1 MPLAA
6 NSFGWIFT
14 EMGRQPWA
22 VFGLMTTENAVSP
35 GVSVGEALTSLV
47 VLTAAVRRARRRR
60 GRAAPAATSSRG
72 ADPFVEPPD
81 PTCAGRATTDDEPLT
96 FAY

>member
-1 MPLAA
+1 MPVAA
-6 NSFGWIFT
+6 NSFGWLFT
-14 EMGRQPWA
+14 ELGRQPWA

-35 GVSVGEALTSLV
+35 GVSVGEALFSLV
-47 VLTAAVRRARRRR
+47 ALTVVYAVLAVVELGLLLHYIR
-60 GRAAPAATSSRG
+60 RG

-81 PTCAGRATTDDEPLT
+81 PTLRGLRETDDEPLT